1 MKSRDITENEIIKI
15 TKECKIREK
24 AFLTIMRQSGL
35 LPHTIKELKIKNLEK
50 ILDPK
55 PPTPCKIEI
64 PNEKLPIFIGEEAV
78 QYLIQY
84 LETRSTKETLTPESL
99 LFTAKNN
106 PNKKINTKNVSRA
119 FARAAQKLNHKE
131 IHYKTESRKPSELQ
145 LSSLTRF
152 YKNKTENYLAEL
164 HNNTASKDNE
174 FYRRLYEEKA
184 MPNLEIETPTP
195 IEIRRLI
202 RQQQEL
208 EKKLETIENLFPRE
222 QEDEYGKYLE
232 EHPEEA
238 RQIREQT
245 REHWEQAAKKIRKEM
260 KIDEKWREKHPE
272 EARLRDEA
280 IEKYEEQLY
289 IERLE
294 KEVKVFK
301 QFYEIIENIVTKS
314 KDRAKKRGKTLS

>member
-1 MKSRDITENEIIKI
+1 MKSRDITEDEINKI
-15 TKECKIREK
+15 TNECKIREK
-24 AFLTIMRQSGL
+24 AFFTIMRQSGL
-35 LPHTIKELKIKNLEK
+35 LPHTIKELKIENLEK
-50 ILDPK
+50 ILDPNT
-55 PPTPCKIEI
+55 PTPCRIEI
-64 PNEKLPIFIGEEAV
+64 PSEKFPIFIGEEAV
-78 QYLIQY
+78 EYLKQY
-84 LETRSTKETLTPESL
+84 LETRATKETLTRASL
-99 LFTAKNN
+99 LFTAKNK
-106 PNKKINTKNVSRA
+106 PTKKINTKNVSRA
-119 FARAAQKLNHKE
+119 FARAVRKINYSENSH
-131 IHYKTESRKPSELQ
+131 KTESRKPSELQ
-145 LSSLTRF
+145 LSCLTRF
-152 YKNKTENYLAEL
+152 YKNKTKNYLAEL

-174 FYRRLYEEKA
+174 FYRKLYEEKA
-184 MPNLEIETPTP
+184 MPYLEIETPTP
-195 IEIRRLI
+195 IEIRKLI

-245 REHWEQAAKKIRKEM
+245 REHWEQAAKEIRKKM
-260 KIDEKWREKHPE
+260 KIDEKWREEHPE

-314 KDRAKKRGKTLS
+314 KDRAKKHGKTFS